1 LAGIDIT
8 CPVEKISILDVACG
22 SGWVTAGLMQKKNLY
37 KTN

>member
-1 LAGIDIT
+1 
-8 CPVEKISILDVACG
+8 LDVACG